1 MGAFKITLFHV
12 EKIRVLM
19 ICFLSIYL
27 FLLLGDNISTKFNPW
42 ILTASILLYLTIVI
56 IDIYM
61 FINTESKLI
70 EANLNIGIQ
79 LMVLSINIYCYI
91 VFNTKLY
98 LPLTILYILI
108 IDFTGRLI
116 FKKRLFSYKGHSK
129 SSSYVFLGAAI
140 GGGFVKSMRLNHLNS
155 FYQKIILLSC
165 CCILSLMVMFIAVQ
179 MICKYIYIS
188 KYKNTHR
195 FYLDFD

>member
-1 MGAFKITLFHV
+1 MYMGAFKITLFHV

-79 LMVLSINIYCYI
+79 LMVLSINIYCYR
-91 VFNTKLY
+91 
-98 LPLTILYILI
+98 PAAAPA
-108 IDFTGRLI
+108 GR
-116 FKKRLFSYKGHSK
+116 RAGRNPVGSGP
-129 SSSYVFLGAAI
+129 G
-140 GGGFVKSMRLNHLNS
+140 
-155 FYQKIILLSC
+155 
-165 CCILSLMVMFIAVQ
+165 
-179 MICKYIYIS
+179 
-188 KYKNTHR
+188 
-195 FYLDFD
+195 